1 MESYLKFEKFI
12 TPTFIQVIFWTGVAG
27 ITIFALLSVVST
39 MSYQPAMAIL
49 ILLIGLPLYLVFWR
63 VYCEVMLV
71 LFRILGELQAIKK
84 QGES

>member
-12 TPTFIQVIFWTGVAG
+12 TPTFIQVIFWIGVAG
-27 ITIFALLSVVST
+27 ITIFALLSVVGM

-49 ILLIGLPLYLVFWR
+49 VLLIGLPLYLIFWR

-71 LFRILGELQAIKK
+71 LFRILGELQAIKQ